1 MCVYQVVWHEMQGV
15 FINQYKH
22 YDDLMKKCYPDS
34 QLSLEFT
41 IDNVLQYFSDIAQS
55 H

>member
-1 MCVYQVVWHEMQGV
+1 MQDV

-41 IDNVLQYFSDIAQS
+41 IENVLQYFSDIAQS